1 MTDLPNGPKF
11 PESCMTVS
19 RRELLNLELNVCEG
33 EIPQDISGHAFIIGP
48 VGTVG
53 SRTEDL
59 LYPGGAGV
67 SLYNGDGMVFRL
79 DFNHKDQV
87 SVSSRIIKTPCYYA
101 DLETVPGSKYANLGY
116 FNLGMNRLSPV
127 LGFRNEVNTALLPF
141 KFSRDENWR
150 VLATWDAGRP
160 YEIDPISLETIT
172 PIGWIR
178 EWNEQKLVWKTDPY
192 PYIFALNQTA
202 AHPIFDIYTD
212 ELFMVNWSRSIS
224 TLQAPIIRHQ
234 VNTVFESNLLKKYQK
249 IISALPQIFSYLSK
263 DKGEDFVYLMC
274 WDGSNED
281 IKKWKV
287 VDADGN
293 SIKIEQSMHQIGL
306 TRDYI
311 VLMDTSFKF
320 GIEQLAYDT
329 VPNDQGLETY
339 RDILNY
345 PQAPDT
351 SLYLVH
357 RADLRLDANTIKAT
371 RVEVPREIAH
381 FTTDYENPDGFITL
395 HCAHNNGW
403 DPAEWIHDYDAPA
416 HAPGTPIGHR
426 LVGMTA
432 GTTDINHFGKYV
444 IEVASG
450 QIHRK
455 AILNDPEYTWA
466 TAIAT
471 FNETVPSADHED
483 IYWISWGCWK
493 DLMTNFVYNLY
504 ASYKYRRIKLEE
516 IKKIAEEGKPSSL
529 CRLNTKTMKITDG
542 YQFPPGYFGNS
553 PQFIPRSGATS
564 GSTDGYVLCLVLL
577 GDDKS
582 EIWIFDAKNL
592 QAGPICKLN
601 HPDLKFGLTIHTTWI
616 PSAHSRIANYY
627 IPVKEDYED
636 LISKQSTEVQK
647 EIQEFFQE
655 KIYPRFSSADETS
668 RKIV

>member
-101 DLETVPGSKYANLGY
+101 DLETTAGSKYANLG
-116 FNLGMNRLSPV
+116 FANLGMSRLSPV
-127 LGFRNEVNTALLPF
+127 LGFRNEVNTAFLPF
-141 KFSRDENWR
+141 KFSQDEHWR
-150 VLATWDAGRP
+150 MLVTWDAGRP
-160 YEIDPISLETIT
+160 YEIDPISLDTIT
-172 PIGWIR
+172 SIGWNR
-178 EWNEQKLVWKTDPY
+178 EWNEQKLVWKTDSY
-192 PYIFALNQTA
+192 PYVFGLNLAT
-202 AHPIFDIYTD
+202 AHPVFDIHTD
-212 ELFMVNWSRSIS
+212 QLFMVNWGRSLN
-224 TLQAPIIRHQ
+224 TLQAPVIRHQ
-234 VNTVFESNLLKKYQK
+234 INTAFKSNVFKKYEK
-249 IISALPQIFSYLSK
+249 IFPYIPQAIDYLSK
-263 DKGEDFVYLMC
+263 ANGQDFVYLMC

-281 IKKWKV
+281 IKKWRI
-287 VDADGN
+287 VDANGN

-357 RADLRLDANTIKAT
+357 RADLKLDTITVKAT

-381 FTTDYENPDGFITL
+381 FTTDYENPDGCITL

-403 DPAEWIHDYDAPA
+403 DPAEWIHDYDVSAQER
-416 HAPGTPIGHR
+416 TPIGHR
-426 LVGMTA
+426 LVGMTT
-432 GTTDINHFGKYV
+432 GTTDINHLGKYV
-444 IEVASG
+444 IEAASG
-450 QIHRK
+450 QIRRK
-455 AILNDPEYTWA
+455 AILNDPEYTWT

-471 FNETVPSADHED
+471 FNDTVPSEKHED

-493 DLMTNFVYNLY
+493 DLMTDFVHDLY
-504 ASYKYRRIKLEE
+504 DSYKYRRIKLAE

-529 CRLNTKTMKITDG
+529 CRLNTKRMEIVDG
-542 YQFPPGYFGNS
+542 YQFPLGYFGNS
-553 PQFIPRSGATS
+553 PQFIPHSASTGS
-564 GSTDGYVLCLVLL
+564 STDGYILCLVLF
-577 GDDKS
+577 DENKS
-582 EIWIFDAKNL
+582 EIWLFDANNL
-592 QAGPICKLN
+592 RVGPVCKLN

-627 IPVKEDYED
+627 IPVEEDYED
-636 LISKQSTEVQK
+636 LISKQSPEVQE

-655 KIYPRFSSADETS
+655 KIYPKFSSVDETL